1 MCQPLPQN
9 TTNRLVSL
17 PVSIKKTALS
27 GGEEYPPQRN
37 SKAIP
42 APNAVSLII
51 LLFVVLEN
59 IFKVF

>member
-1 MCQPLPQN
+1 MT
-9 TTNRLVSL
+9 TTNRPAFL

-37 SKAIP
+37 SMAYP

-51 LLFVVLEN
+51 LSFVVLEN